1 MVAQQS
7 PDSHHSNV
15 KYEMQ
20 YSEAQ
25 EAGLKISAVEKFTLF
40 PLEFSIQFEAEYH
53 LMERGINKL
62 VLLVFKLV
70 NATH

>member
-15 KYEMQ
+15 EYEMQ
-20 YSEAQ
+20 YTEAQ

-40 PLEFSIQFEAEYH
+40 PLEFSIQF
-53 LMERGINKL
+53 
-62 VLLVFKLV
+62 
-70 NATH
+70 